1 MIPSSQT
8 TNGEAERQASGRL
21 PGWLRRS
28 LQSRITALVL
38 VVTVPLLVGMI
49 VFLTVQAR
57 RELVNAANQT
67 LSAANNSVS
76 ETTRLWLEYNT
87 NALKTL
93 LNSPDITTMNNLWQG
108 PMLKEMAASYPYM
121 YLVSTVDVNGI
132 NQTRSD
138 DQPPINYKDRYLV
151 PEGVERRAGNVR
163 DADRKNQQ
171 PAQPWW
177 SLCRSANAAAR
188 PAAPPARR
196 RRGKLSASACSLSS

>member
-38 VVTVPLLVGMI
+38 IVTIPLLIGMI

-76 ETTRLWLEYNT
+76 ETTRLWLEYNN

-93 LNSPDITTMNNLWQG
+93 LNSPDITTMNSLWQK
-108 PMLKEMAASYPYM
+108 PMLNEMVASYPYM
-121 YLVSTVDVNGI
+121 YLVSTVDVNGL

-138 DQPPINYKDRYLV
+138 DLPPLNYKDRFWF
-151 PEGVERRAGNVR
+151 
-163 DADRKNQQ
+163 Q
-171 PAQPWW
+171 
-177 SLCRSANAAAR
+177 NA
-188 PAAPPARR
+188 
-196 RRGKLSASACSLSS
+196 